1 MSSSSSWIFAIDEY
15 AIQENSMSVAFPNG
29 IPVLIIRREGEIY
42 AISNKCAHME
52 CPLSGGTLEGDIIQC
67 PCHDWRFN
75 IKTGEF
81 VDAKEIKIPVFA
93 TKNTD
98 GKIFIKLE
106 GENK

>member
-1 MSSSSSWIFAIDEY
+1 MSI
-15 AIQENSMSVAFPNG
+15 AFPKG
-29 IPVLIIRREGEIY
+29 IPVLFIKLGGEIH

-52 CPLSGGTLEGDIIQC
+52 CPLIGGTLEGNIIQC

-81 VDAKEIKIPVFA
+81 VDAKEIKIPVFD

-106 GENK
+106 GESK

>member
-1 MSSSSSWIFAIDEY
+1 MSI
-15 AIQENSMSVAFPNG
+15 AFPKG
-29 IPVLIIRREGEIY
+29 VPVLFIKQEGEIH

-52 CPLSGGTLEGDIIQC
+52 CPLSGGTLEGNIIQC

-81 VDAKEIKIPVFA
+81 IDAKEIKIPVFA

-98 GKIFIKLE
+98 GRIFIKLE
-106 GENK
+106 GHNK